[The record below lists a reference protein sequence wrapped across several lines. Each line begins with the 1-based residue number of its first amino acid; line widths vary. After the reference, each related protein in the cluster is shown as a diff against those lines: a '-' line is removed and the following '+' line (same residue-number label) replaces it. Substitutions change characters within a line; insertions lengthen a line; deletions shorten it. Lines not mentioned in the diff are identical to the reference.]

1 MIVPTTVTIRVPGR
15 ALKRG
20 HPQTDLPPSDG
31 AKSKLGIA
39 DVKEGNH
46 AAEEA
51 FG

>member
-1 MIVPTTVTIRVPGR
+1 MREPRFHTQPVIARIE
-15 ALKRG
+15 RG

>member
-1 MIVPTTVTIRVPGR
+1 MISFKSKNG
-15 ALKRG
+15 ALRFRC
-20 HPQTDLPPSDG
+20 DLPPSDG